1 MCAWTR
7 GRGATRIEEAEEEDM
22 EDVEAW
28 EDAWERTRNAKE
40 AQECAEAIQEA
51 IRSPDLYHFGEMLGF
66 ETVEKLRGTEHGSAW
81 DVLELFAY
89 GTWNDAT
96 EKQRER
102 LDEAQKKKLKQ
113 LTLLSLVEGQ
123 RTLQYNVLLEALEME
138 NVRSLE
144 SFLINDCMYAGIAQG
159 LLDQKQGTFEVTS
172 ALSRDLRPED
182 LGALIETVGDWL
194 SSIDRTISKAHER
207 KTWINAE
214 SARLKSEKADLKA
227 LAQGLKGEESKA
239 GEQMEGIDED
249 TATGAVCR
257 SGSPSGPTGANRSKR
272 RR

>member
-1 MCAWTR
+1 
-7 GRGATRIEEAEEEDM
+7 M
-22 EDVEAW
+22 EDVEGW
-28 EDAWERTRNAKE
+28 ETVWERTRNAKE
-40 AQECAEAIQEA
+40 AEVCANAVHEAT
-51 IRSPDLYHFGEMLGF
+51 RTPDLFHFGEMLGF
-66 ETVEKLRGTEHGSAW
+66 DTVEKLRGTEHGNAW

-89 GTWNDAT
+89 GTWSDAT
-96 EKQRER
+96 EKQREL
-102 LDEAQKKKLKQ
+102 LDEAQRKKLKQ

-138 NVRSLE
+138 DIRSLE
-144 SFLINDCMYAGIAQG
+144 DFLINDCMYAGIAQG

-172 ALSRDLRPED
+172 ALSRDLKPED

-194 SSIDRTISKAHER
+194 STIDRTIAKAHER

-214 SARLKSEKADLKA
+214 NARIKSEKADLKA
-227 LAQGLKGEESKA
+227 RAQGLKGEDSK
-239 GEQMEGIDED
+239 GEDQMEGIDED

-257 SGSPSGPTGANRSKR
+257 SGSPSDPVGASRSKR